1 MKRIS
6 GSPLKRIC
14 GLVAL
19 GLLAAVPAADAH
31 GSKAN
36 TFSGSCHF
44 DGVVRFSPPLTNS
57 EQPTRA
63 FARAAGPCEGTF
75 TDRRGRT
82 HALDGDRMTYVASN
96 RGSMSCA
103 LGQGATGGGYLRYR
117 GHRLFFT
124 LTENRVGAVAQ
135 LSLRGRKSGGG
146 NGTANVS
153 QEEDPLEIA
162 QRCAGAG
169 LASVQIAVDLETPGI
184 SG

>member
-6 GSPLKRIC
+6 VLI
-14 GLVAL
+14 AL
-19 GLLAAVPAADAH
+19 SLLAAAPAAGGH

-44 DGVVRFSPPLTNS
+44 EGVVQFTPPLTNS
-57 EQPTRA
+57 ERPTRG

-75 TDRRGRT
+75 TDRRGGT
-82 HALDGDRMTYVASN
+82 HTLDGDRMTYVASN

-103 LGQGATGGGYLRYR
+103 LGQGATGDGYLGYR
-117 GHRLFFT
+117 GRKLRFE

-135 LSLRGRKSGGG
+135 LTLRGRKGGGG

-153 QEEDPLEIA
+153 QDEDPAEIA
-162 QRCAGAG
+162 QKCMGSG
-169 LASVQIAVDLETPGI
+169 LEQVRIEGNLETPGI